1 MHDLTKKLAKELDAL
16 CTKNSP
22 IPQRMWVYGNEGKVY
37 IRTTQ
42 RMTSPGNIQPTL
54 DLATVEID
62 EEFQN
67 QGVFKEVL
75 QMVEH
80 KAQQYNRT
88 VFLENVL
95 NEVLIA
101 PLQKYG
107 YTMLAD
113 SYPPSFVKVAPN
125 TMEKSVRLKI

>member
-1 MHDLTKKLAKELDAL
+1 MHDITEKLAKELDAL

-22 IPQRMWVYGNEGKVY
+22 IPQRMWVYGTEGKAY

-42 RMTSPGNIQPTL
+42 RMIAPGEIHPTI

-67 QGVFKEVL
+67 QGVFKEIL
-75 QMVEH
+75 QLVEQ

-95 NEVLIA
+95 NEVLIK
-101 PLQKYG
+101 PLQNYG
-107 YTMLAD
+107 YAMVED
-113 SYPPSFVKVAPN
+113 SFPPSFVKQCTGLSLSP
-125 TMEKSVRLKI
+125 RLKM

>member
-1 MHDLTKKLAKELDAL
+1 MYDLTHKLSAQLDVL

-42 RMTSPGNIQPTL
+42 RMTSPGQIQPTI

-67 QGVFKEVL
+67 QGVFKQIL
-75 QMVEH
+75 QLVEH
-80 KAQQYNRT
+80 KAMQYNRT
-88 VFLENVL
+88 VFLENVI
-95 NEVLIA
+95 NEVLIQ
-101 PLQKYG
+101 PLQNYG
-107 YTMLAD
+107 YTMLEE
-113 SYPPSFVKVAPN
+113 SFPPSFVKNQICEPS
-125 TMEKSVRLKI
+125 KKLKI

>member
-1 MHDLTKKLAKELDAL
+1 MMHDLTQKLAKELDAL
-16 CTKNSP
+16 CTKKSP
-22 IPQRMWVYGNEGKVY
+22 IPQRIWVYGDEGKVY

-42 RMTSPGNIQPTL
+42 RMVAPGEIGPTI

-67 QGVFKEVL
+67 QGVFKEIL
-75 QMVEH
+75 QMVEQ

-95 NEVLIA
+95 NEVLIQ
-101 PLQKYG
+101 PLQNYG
-107 YTMLAD
+107 YSLVAD
-113 SYPPSFVKVAPN
+113 SFPPSFVKNN
-125 TMEKSVRLKI
+125 TSTPTKKIKM

>member
-1 MHDLTKKLAKELDAL
+1 MCDLAQKLSAQLDAV

-22 IPQRMWVYGNEGKVY
+22 IPQRLWVYGTEGKAY
-37 IRTTQ
+37 IRITQ
-42 RMTSPGNIQPTL
+42 RMISSGNIQPTI

-67 QGVFKEVL
+67 QGVFKKVLEV
-75 QMVEH
+75 VEH
-80 KAQQYNRT
+80 KAAQYDRH

-95 NEVLIA
+95 NEVLIE

-107 YTMLAD
+107 YTMLED
-113 SYPPSFVKVAPN
+113 SFPPSFVKQIAP
-125 TMEKSVRLKI
+125 KSRLKM

>member
-1 MHDLTKKLAKELDAL
+1 MHNLTQKLAQELDVL

-42 RMTSPGNIQPTL
+42 RMTSPGQMQPTI

-67 QGVFKEVL
+67 QGVFKEIL
-75 QMVEH
+75 QLVEH
-80 KAQQYNRT
+80 KAQQYNRA

-95 NEVLIA
+95 NEVLIQ
-101 PLQKYG
+101 PLQNYG
-107 YTMLAD
+107 YSIVAD
-113 SYPPSFVKVAPN
+113 SFPPSFVKNHIPTLIKKAK
-125 TMEKSVRLKI
+125 M